1 MKIIGINASPRK
13 SWNTSLMVEEAMKG
27 AASKGAE
34 TELVNLYDL
43 AFKGCI
49 SCFGCK
55 LAPNIGHCIVN
66 DELKPVLDKIRE
78 ADGLVLGTPNY
89 LSDVT
94 AGTRAVIERLIFP
107 LVSYKKEPPMY
118 KLDKQIPV
126 LFIMT
131 SNCPESFY
139 EKTGYNQLIK
149 GIESSLS
156 ALGPVKTVISSDTL
170 QVNNYE
176 KYNWT
181 MFDVEAKKKR
191 RETVFPTELKKA
203 FEAAMEMIGK
213 CGRWN

>member
-13 SWNTSLMVEEAMKG
+13 GWNTSIMVEEALKG

-34 TELVNLYDL
+34 TKLVNLYDL
-43 AFKGCI
+43 NFKGCI

-55 LAPNIGHCIVN
+55 LAPNIGHCIAN
-66 DELKPVLDKIRE
+66 DELNLVLDKIRE

-118 KLDKQIPV
+118 KLDKKIPV

-131 SNCPESFY
+131 SNCPEIFY
-139 EKTGYNQLIK
+139 EQAGYNQLIK

-170 QVNNYE
+170 QVETYE
-176 KYNWT
+176 KYDWT

-191 RETVFPTELKKA
+191 REAVFPTELKKA
-203 FEAAMEMIGK
+203 FDTAVEMFS
-213 CGRWN
+213 

>member
-1 MKIIGINASPRK
+1 MKIIGINGSPRK
-13 SWNTSLMVEEAMKG
+13 GWNTSLMVEEALKG
-27 AASKGAE
+27 AASKGAK

-43 AFKGCI
+43 TFKGCI

-55 LAPNIGHCIVN
+55 LAPNIGRCIAN
-66 DELKPVLDKIRE
+66 DELRPVLDKIRE

-89 LSDVT
+89 LGDVT

-107 LVSYKKEPPMY
+107 LVSYKKALPMY
-118 KLDKQIPV
+118 KLNKMIPV

-139 EKTGYNQLIK
+139 EQAGYSQLIK

-156 ALGPVKTVISSDTL
+156 ALGPVKTVISTDTL

-176 KYNWT
+176 KYDWS
-181 MFDVEAKKKR
+181 MFDVDAKKKR
-191 RETVFPTELKKA
+191 RETVFPEELRKA
-203 FEAAMEMIGK
+203 FDTAVEMFG
-213 CGRWN
+213 